1 MKKFVLVAVLVLFA
15 TISFAQF
22 GTGPGSR
29 GTAGDEPTMRTLVGE
44 VMDKSDNPLPN
55 AIVYLKNTKTL
66 AVKTYIAQQDGNY
79 RFHALSP
86 NVDYEVHAELNGK
99 TSDVKTLSSFD
110 SRKEARINLRLD
122 VK

>member
-1 MKKFVLVAVLVLFA
+1 MKKLVVVAVVLLFV
-15 TISFAQF
+15 TVSFAQF
-22 GTGPGSR
+22 GTGQSSR
-29 GTAGDEPTMRTLVGE
+29 SAGKDEPSMRTLVGQ
-44 VMDKSDNPLPN
+44 VVDKGDNPLPN

-99 TSDVKTLSSFD
+99 SSDVKTLSSFD

>member
-1 MKKFVLVAVLVLFA
+1 MGTASAVPFSPALKAALAAQGLSGGKMKKFVLVAVLVLFA

-29 GTAGDEPTMRTLVGE
+29 STAGDEPTMRTLVGE

-86 NVDYEVHAELNGK
+86 NVDYEVHAEL
-99 TSDVKTLSSFD
+99 
-110 SRKEARINLRLD
+110 
-122 VK
+122 

>member
-1 MKKFVLVAVLVLFA
+1 MKKFTLVVVLLLFA
-15 TISFAQF
+15 TASFAQY
-22 GTGPGSR
+22 GSGPSSRSAGS
-29 GTAGDEPTMRTLVGE
+29 DQPSMRTLVGQ
-44 VMDKSDNPLPN
+44 VVDKGDNAIPN

-99 TSDVKTLSSFD
+99 SSDVKTLSSFD

-122 VK
+122 LK

>member
-1 MKKFVLVAVLVLFA
+1 MKKFAWIAVLLVFA
-15 TISFAQF
+15 TVSFAQF
-22 GTGPGSR
+22 GSGPSSR
-29 GTAGDEPTMRTLVGE
+29 GTAGDEPTMRTLIGQV
-44 VMDKSDNPLPN
+44 VDKGDNPLPN
-55 AIVYLKNTKTL
+55 AVVYLKNTKTL

-99 TSDVKTLSSFD
+99 SSDVKTLSSFD

-122 VK
+122 LK